1 MVSVVAGGVD
11 MNPTNPTP
19 VDSTLTGSAVTF
31 QPPPSHRIL
40 EICLISARDLSPVSK
55 PLRTYALIWIHPNRK
70 RSTGIDQDGHTS
82 PAWNDK
88 FSFRVND
95 DFLCSDHS
103 AVHVEIYTSSWFRDA
118 LVGTVR
124 VAMSNLITPMAVN
137 GQRFI
142 ALQVRRPSGNHQ
154 GILNL
159 AVSLINP
166 MIFSN
171 SNRGD
176 MLDLKTKRIGLS
188 VPDCDDVD
196 EDEDE
201 EKQKLN
207 AKIQQ
212 WRAMSEGLSDVNV
225 DFPGKPGSMVNGSVC
240 NGSMVNYGSEVCSD
254 IGPSASI
261 VAAEILR
268 KSQLSPVPP
277 KEPPPAR
284 RGKARC
290 EDGEES
296 LILEDMTAEEA
307 AAKGMNTVSVER
319 WRTAGPGK
327 AVAKPGGQ
335 EKDGAIKCF
344 ANAYGFEFTIVC
356 GAGNGNGNG
365 NGSRVTNKA
374 SNKSRKKPD

>member
-1 MVSVVAGGVD
+1 MVSVVAGGVE

-19 VDSTLTGSAVTF
+19 GTSTITDSAVTF

-55 PLRTYALIWIHPNRK
+55 PLRSYALIWIHPNRK

-88 FSFRVND
+88 FSFRVTD

-103 AVHVEIYTSSWFRDA
+103 AVNVEIYTSSWFRDV

-124 VAMSNLITPMAVN
+124 VTIGNLLTPVAVN
-137 GQRFI
+137 GQRFV

-166 MIFSN
+166 AIYGKSDPN
-171 SNRGD
+171 
-176 MLDLKTKRIGLS
+176 MLGLKMRKMVS
-188 VPDCDDVD
+188 VPECDDD

-201 EKQKLN
+201 EKKKLN

-212 WRAMSEGLSDVNV
+212 WRAMSEGLSDINV

-240 NGSMVNYGSEVCSD
+240 NGSMVNYGSELCSD

-261 VAAEILR
+261 VAAEIQQ
-268 KSQLSPVPP
+268 KSQLSPVQPRESP
-277 KEPPPAR
+277 VR
-284 RGKARC
+284 RGKGKC
-290 EDGEES
+290 EDGGES
-296 LILEDMTAEEA
+296 LILEDMTVEEA
-307 AAKGMNTVSVER
+307 AAKGLNTVSVER
-319 WRTAGPGK
+319 WRTAGPVRGLGK
-327 AVAKPGGQ
+327 HGHGGQ
-335 EKDGAIKCF
+335 EKDGAVKCF

-356 GAGNGNGNG
+356 GAGNSNG
-365 NGSRVTNKA
+365 NGSRVN
-374 SNKSRKKPD
+374 SNKSRKKTD